1 MAIDLELYAEA
12 YRRGLLN
19 EDQNLRLEEL
29 ERRGLVQLER
39 PPIEQT
45 QQEPLKT
52 IGDINP
58 LYLYLPNYIPVIFL
72 AIFIFLIFKKKIKK
86 GWTRLITFLS
96 IIWLLIVLFFSV
108 FIFEYYSYSQAI
120 KNLPQDIKN
129 CLFLSIAPIAFMFF
143 VGWSLKWIV
152 AGFKENK

>member
-1 MAIDLELYAEA
+1 MPTYRITAPDGRKFKLTGDSPPTEQEIEEA
-12 YRRGLLN
+12 YAKL
-19 EDQNLRLEEL
+19 
-29 ERRGLVQLER
+29 

-96 IIWLLIVLFFSV
+96 VIWLLIVLGYSQM
-108 FIFEYYSYSQAI
+108 IIDYNYSYYKAMRE
-120 KNLPQDIKN
+120 LPEDIKN
-129 CLFLSIAPIAFMFF
+129 CLFWSIVPIAFMFF